1 MATTCERPSP
11 HIPQRLAPDKA
22 HPNDPRAN
30 TARYTSRGVP
40 GSLVG
45 GVWLQREEAVHAGG
59 NGPSLR
65 IVTHRR
71 DAGPQGVAM
80 SKPSSMLGRRAWALS
95 VHRLLEAGRHRFPAW
110 WQDPHLSSDF
120 PPLIRRQMVWACRP
134 ALLAIAGL
142 HFDQRQP
149 ISAVAMREL
158 RRFLTE
164 PVDSP
169 LVRDDPDTAR
179 RSAQTLQCSFTG
191 HPGP

>member
-1 MATTCERPSP
+1 
-11 HIPQRLAPDKA
+11 
-22 HPNDPRAN
+22 
-30 TARYTSRGVP
+30 VP

-59 NGPSLR
+59 SAPSLR

-71 DAGPQGVAM
+71 DAAPQGVAM

-95 VHRLLEAGRHRFPAW
+95 MHRLLEAERHRSPAW
-110 WQDPHLSSDF
+110 WQYPHPSSDF
-120 PPLIRRQMVWACRP
+120 PPLIRQMVWACRA

-142 HFDQRQP
+142 LLDQRQL
-149 ISAVAMREL
+149 ISAVALREL

-179 RSAQTLQCSFTG
+179 RSAQALQCSFTG

>member
-1 MATTCERPSP
+1 
-11 HIPQRLAPDKA
+11 
-22 HPNDPRAN
+22 
-30 TARYTSRGVP
+30 VP

-59 NGPSLR
+59 SAPSLR

-71 DAGPQGVAM
+71 DAAPQDVAM

-95 VHRLLEAGRHRFPAW
+95 VHRLLEAERHRSPAW
-110 WQDPHLSSDF
+110 WQDPHPFSDF
-120 PPLIRRQMVWACRP
+120 PPLIRQMVWASRP

-149 ISAVAMREL
+149 NSAVALREL
-158 RRFLTE
+158 KRFLTE

-191 HPGP
+191 HPEP

>member
-1 MATTCERPSP
+1 
-11 HIPQRLAPDKA
+11 
-22 HPNDPRAN
+22 
-30 TARYTSRGVP
+30 VP

-45 GVWLQREEAVHAGG
+45 GVWPQREEAVDAGG
-59 NGPSLR
+59 SAPSLR

-71 DAGPQGVAM
+71 DAAPLDVAM
-80 SKPSSMLGRRAWALS
+80 SKLSSMLGRRAWALS
-95 VHRLLEAGRHRFPAW
+95 VHRLLAAERHRFPAW
-110 WQDPHLSSDF
+110 WQYLHPSSAF

-134 ALLAIAGL
+134 PLLAIAGL
-142 HFDQRQP
+142 LVDQRQP
-149 ISAVAMREL
+149 NSAVALREL

-191 HPGP
+191 HPEP

>member
-1 MATTCERPSP
+1 
-11 HIPQRLAPDKA
+11 
-22 HPNDPRAN
+22 
-30 TARYTSRGVP
+30 VP

-45 GVWLQREEAVHAGG
+45 VWLQRKEAVHAGG
-59 NGPSLR
+59 AHHAYGF
-65 IVTHRR
+65 VTHRR
-71 DAGPQGVAM
+71 DAAPQDVAM

-95 VHRLLEAGRHRFPAW
+95 VHRLLEAEHHRSPAW
-110 WQDPHLSSDF
+110 WQDPHPSSEF
-120 PPLIRRQMVWACRP
+120 PPLIRRQLVWACRP
-134 ALLAIAGL
+134 ALLAIASL

-149 ISAVAMREL
+149 NSAVALREL

-191 HPGP
+191 HPEP